1 MNFVKDCKSWDDT
14 DMQHGNDNEA
24 KNYKELGELV
34 GWYVRNALLGEVYA
48 TPKPGLV
55 DRRDT
60 GAHKDMTFET
70 FLASTEAIT
79 PYLTEMFRQ
88 GMNHQRSE
96 NSDSDVFGKTEDVE
110 TKAPSGSDDSGKAN
124 FIDEES
130 VFLEIR
136 KTGIEAEKAMYAATG
151 NVNTHKGMIFTMG
164 ILLAAAGI
172 NADRDFFTKL
182 CDNTVSDEDVFSE
195 KYKTFGEDKTG
206 TAERLFDI
214 PEILETGMRMSA
226 RILERD
232 FEEMEKR
239 EPRTHGEKLYHK
251 YGEKGIRGQAM
262 AGFPII
268 RDKGIPTMR
277 KFMNISEDMKLRS
290 EIAETATLRTDL
302 LEGEGS
308 MRDEHYENAVNI
320 STLIAIMSELRDT
333 NVLTRS
339 SYEEMEWLRAE
350 SAKILRLGAAFS
362 EEGLSAIEELNVK
375 CIEKNIS
382 PGGAADILAVTIL
395 LLKLE
400 GNSYV

>member
-1 MNFVKDCKSWDDT
+1 MSGI
-14 DMQHGNDNEA
+14 QYSE
-24 KNYKELGELV
+24 KNRIKVREELAETV
-34 GWYVRNALLGEVYA
+34 GWHVRNALLGEVYA

-88 GMNHQRSE
+88 GLDHQSFE
-96 NSDSDVFGKTEDVE
+96 KSDSDIFGDTEDVE
-110 TKAPSGSDDSGKAN
+110 TTAHSGSDDSGNVN
-124 FIDEES
+124 FTDEES
-130 VFLEIR
+130 VFLNIR

-172 NADRDFFTKL
+172 NAGRDFFTKL

-268 RDKGIPTMR
+268 RDIGIPTMR

-290 EIAETATLRTDL
+290 EIAEAATLRTDL

-320 STLIAIMSELRDT
+320 CTLIAIMSELRDT

-400 GNSYV
+400 GDSYV

>member
-1 MNFVKDCKSWDDT
+1 MTGIQYSD
-14 DMQHGNDNEA
+14 
-24 KNYKELGELV
+24 KNIIKVREELV
-34 GWYVRNALLGEVYA
+34 ETVGWHVRNALLGEVYA

-70 FLASTEAIT
+70 FLTSTEAIT

-88 GMNHQRSE
+88 GMEYQSCE
-96 NSDSDVFGKTEDVE
+96 KSDSFIPGKPEDIE
-110 TKAPSGSDDSGKAN
+110 AKAYSGSADLGKVN
-124 FIDEES
+124 FTDEET
-130 VFLEIR
+130 VFLNIR

-172 NADRDFFTKL
+172 NAGRKI
-182 CDNTVSDEDVFSE
+182 FSE
-195 KYKTFGEDKTG
+195 KCYDTVPDETIFSRKDKSVKDEKTG
-206 TAERLFDI
+206 IDKRLFNI
-214 PEILETGMRMSA
+214 AEILRIGRRMSA

-239 EPRTHGEKLYHK
+239 EPRSHGEMLYHK

-262 AGFPII
+262 EGFPII
-268 RDKGIPTMR
+268 RDIGIPAMR
-277 KFMNISEDMKLRS
+277 KFVIISEDMKLRS
-290 EIAETATLRTDL
+290 EIAEAATLRTDL

-400 GNSYV
+400 GISYV

>member
-1 MNFVKDCKSWDDT
+1 MET
-14 DMQHGNDNEA
+14 I
-24 KNYKELGELV
+24 
-34 GWYVRNALLGEVYA
+34 GWHVRNSLLGEVYA

-79 PYLTEMFRQ
+79 PFLVEMFRQ
-88 GMNHQRSE
+88 GFDPVIVTVDADKHDAGE
-96 NSDSDVFGKTEDVE
+96 L
-110 TKAPSGSDDSGKAN
+110 SGKVD
-124 FIDEES
+124 FSKGDLTPEEQ
-130 VFLEIR
+130 VFLDIR
-136 KTGIEAEKAMYAATG
+136 KTGIEAEKAMFAATG

-164 ILLAAAGI
+164 ILLAAAGF
-172 NADRDFFTKL
+172 NAGRKL
-182 CDNTVSDEDVFSE
+182 SPEGYCKKAEPDENLFCE
-195 KYKTFGEDKTG
+195 KDKTIRKNEAG
-206 TAERLFDI
+206 AGNKLFDI
-214 PEILETGMRMSA
+214 AETLETGRRMSA
-226 RILERD
+226 GILDKD

-239 EPRTHGEKLYHK
+239 EPGSHGEKLYHK

-262 AGFPII
+262 EGFPII
-268 RDKGIPTMR
+268 RDIGIPAMR
-277 KFMNISEDMKLRS
+277 RFLNISKDMLLRS
-290 EIAETATLRTDL
+290 EIAEAATLRTDL

-308 MRDEHYENAVNI
+308 MRNEHYENAVNI
-320 STLIAIMSELRDT
+320 STLIAIMSKLRDT

-350 SAKILRLGAAFS
+350 SAKIVKLGAAFS
-362 EEGLSAIEELNVK
+362 KEGLSAIEELNVK

-400 GNSYV
+400 GISYV

>member
-1 MNFVKDCKSWDDT
+1 MSGI
-14 DMQHGNDNEA
+14 QYSE
-24 KNYKELGELV
+24 KNRIKVREELAETV
-34 GWYVRNALLGEVYA
+34 GWHVRNALLGEVYA

-172 NADRDFFTKL
+172 NAGRDFFTKL

-239 EPRTHGEKLYHK
+239 EPRSHGEKLYHK

-268 RDKGIPTMR
+268 RDIGIPTMR

-290 EIAETATLRTDL
+290 EIAEAATLRTDL

-400 GNSYV
+400 GDSYV

>member
-1 MNFVKDCKSWDDT
+1 MQYSNEFKSKRKD
-14 DMQHGNDNEA
+14 
-24 KNYKELGELV
+24 ELLETI
-34 GWYVRNALLGEVYA
+34 GWHVRNALLSEVYA

-60 GAHKDMTFET
+60 GAHKDMNFET

-79 PYLTEMFRQ
+79 PYLSDMFRQ
-88 GMNHQRSE
+88 GFDQGMEVSE
-96 NSDSDVFGKTEDVE
+96 KNAG
-110 TKAPSGSDDSGKAN
+110 DDTTHSGKN
-124 FIDEES
+124 DLSGYDLTLEEQ
-130 VFLEIR
+130 VFLGIR
-136 KTGIEAEKAMYAATG
+136 KTGIEAEKAMYAATV

-172 NADRDFFTKL
+172 NAGRDFFTKF
-182 CDNTVSDEDVFSE
+182 CDNTVSDKDIFSE

-239 EPRTHGEKLYHK
+239 EPRSHGEKLYHK

-268 RDKGIPTMR
+268 RDIGIPAMR

-308 MRDEHYENAVNI
+308 MRNEHYENAVNI
-320 STLIAIMSELRDT
+320 STLMAIMSELRDT

-350 SAKILRLGAAFS
+350 SDKIVKLGAAFS

-400 GNSYV
+400 GISYV

>member
-1 MNFVKDCKSWDDT
+1 MEGMIGREFHSA
-14 DMQHGNDNEA
+14 E
-24 KNYKELGELV
+24 ELV
-34 GWYVRNALLGEVYA
+34 EIVGWNVRNALLGEVYA

-60 GAHKDMTFET
+60 GAHKDMTYET

-79 PYLTEMFRQ
+79 PYLALMFRQ
-88 GMNHQRSE
+88 GLLHQ
-96 NSDSDVFGKTEDVE
+96 GVE
-110 TKAPSGSDDSGKAN
+110 
-124 FIDEES
+124 ELL
-130 VFLEIR
+130 FLNIR

-164 ILLAAAGI
+164 ILLAAAGL
-172 NADRDFFTKL
+172 NAK
-182 CDNTVSDEDVFSE
+182 E
-195 KYKTFGEDKTG
+195 KS
-206 TAERLFDI
+206 FDI
-214 PEILETGMRMSA
+214 SEILETGRRMSA
-226 RILERD
+226 RILEKD

-239 EPRTHGEKLYHK
+239 EPKSHGEKLYRK
-251 YGEKGIRGQAM
+251 YGERGIRGQAIE
-262 AGFPII
+262 GFPII
-268 RDKGIPTMR
+268 RDIGIPAMR
-277 KFMNISEDMKLRS
+277 KFMSISENMKLRS

-350 SAKILRLGAAFS
+350 SAKILRLGAVFS

-400 GNSYV
+400 GINYV